1 MPTVGAVPSWYPA
14 GVALGRSFFVALAL
28 AEALSPSLS
37 LLSALASF
45 LLSLVSLLSDAD
57 ELSESAEL
65 DESEPDMICEQ
76 AVRVGVVTRA
86 SPASKVAAVRTDFMM
101 LRGLRE
107 KDLVRTSCL
116 AGNVLW
122 RQLPNGGPQR
132 PWGRSRQLVVA

>member
-1 MPTVGAVPSWYPA
+1 M
-14 GVALGRSFFVALAL
+14 GRSFFVALAL

-65 DESEPDMICEQ
+65 DEVGADMICEQ

-86 SPASKVAAVRTDFMM
+86 SP
-101 LRGLRE
+101 G
-107 KDLVRTSCL
+107 
-116 AGNVLW
+116 
-122 RQLPNGGPQR
+122 QQ
-132 PWGRSRQLVVA
+132 GRSGA

>member
-1 MPTVGAVPSWYPA
+1 M
-14 GVALGRSFFVALAL
+14 ALAL

-101 LRGLRE
+101 LRGSE
-107 KDLVRTSCL
+107 GK
-116 AGNVLW
+116 
-122 RQLPNGGPQR
+122 GPC
-132 PWGRSRQLVVA
+132 